1 MDYSTTHP
9 PRFRVTVE
17 GERFTCAEAQGLGS
31 RGDGDAPGP
40 DLTVTLTDC
49 VLVDAPDAL
58 SWALAEEADGP
69 RPVRVTIDETD
80 AAGREVLATWQLT
93 DAAPAQLQGTRTRA
107 ADHEGRIRRLTLN
120 AARITELPRT
130 AGTPETAGIPGT
142 AGIPETSAP
151 ADTR

>member
-1 MDYSTTHP
+1 MDYSTTHS

-17 GERFTCAEAQGLGS
+17 GERFTCEEAQGLGS
-31 RGDGDAPGP
+31 RGDGEAFGP
-40 DLTVTLTDC
+40 DLTVTLTGC
-49 VLVDAPDAL
+49 VLADAPDAL

-80 AAGREVLATWQLT
+80 AGGREVLTTWQLT
-93 DAAPAQLQGTRTRA
+93 DAAPAQLQGAETRA

-120 AARITELPRT
+120 ATRITELPRT
-130 AGTPETAGIPGT
+130 AGTPGT
-142 AGIPETSAP
+142 AGVPGTSAP